1 MTTPTL
7 AAALFLSLSFVP
19 TGAPLALAATTATTT
34 TARAVVVDGDRITLG
49 DISPTLPRD
58 LLAIDLG
65 PAPSPG
71 ARVQV
76 TRAAVADALRRHGAD
91 PSLATGV
98 AVRQDVR
105 RAAETLE
112 REDLDAE
119 VRATAMTELPLG
131 VDIDAVLGLR
141 AVTLPPGDRQISVTL
156 GRLRRSTRATVEI
169 SVGDRRWASISATLQ
184 LSGVARTPVLRKTMA
199 PGATIDEAHVAL
211 RDVEIDDLPEGAI
224 TRTDQLVG
232 RRLKTRQGS
241 NAPLRATA
249 TEATP
254 VVTRGAVLNVIVT
267 RPGLR
272 ITRQA
277 IAQQDGAAGDNIRVK
292 PIDDTRV
299 MVVRVTEDGE
309 AHVVSSGGAK

>member
-1 MTTPTL
+1 LTAPLL
-7 AAALFLSLSFVP
+7 AAALLFTLSTAHLPGPV
-19 TGAPLALAATTATTT
+19 AMVATAG
-34 TARAVVVDGDRITLG
+34 RAVVVDGDRITLG

-58 LLAIDLG
+58 LLAVDLG

-71 ARVQV
+71 AKVQV

-98 AVRQDVR
+98 PVRQDVR
-105 RAAETLE
+105 RAAARLE
-112 REDLDAE
+112 VEELEAE
-119 VRATAMTELPLG
+119 VRTAAMTELPLG
-131 VDIDAVLGLR
+131 VDIDSVLGLR
-141 AVTLPPGDRQISVTL
+141 AVTLPPGDRRISVTL
-156 GRLRRSTRATVEI
+156 GRLRRSTRATIEI
-169 SVGDRRWASISATLQ
+169 SVGERRWASISATLQ

-199 PGATIDEAHVAL
+199 PGATIAEGNVTL

-232 RRLKTRQGS
+232 RRLKTRQNS
-241 NAPLRATA
+241 NAPLRNTA

-254 VVTRGAVLNVIVT
+254 IVARGATVNIT
-267 RPGLR
+267 ASRPGFR

-299 MVVRVTEDGE
+299 MVVRIDEDGE
-309 AHVVSSGGAK
+309 GHVVSSGGVR